1 MRKQLRRWSHGFVQN
16 VMLHRRGLLKLGYLR
31 SMVALAFWDAAV
43 ASLAY
48 LALIPLLVLLVTP
61 LFLLA
66 YVIDAPVVLI
76 PVLVGAYRRRELGTA
91 LVSFPSYF
99 LLRLL
104 NGAMMLNALVRECVF
119 RRPLLVYEKGH

>member
-1 MRKQLRRWSHGFVQN
+1 
-16 VMLHRRGLLKLGYLR
+16 
-31 SMVALAFWDAAV
+31 MVALAFWDSAV

-48 LALIPLLVLLVTP
+48 LLLIPLLALLVSP

-76 PVLVGAYRRRELGTA
+76 PVLVGAYRRGELGRA

-99 LLRLL
+99 PLRVL
-104 NGAMMLNALVRECVF
+104 NGVMMLNALVRECVSEDRF
-119 RRPLLVYEKGH
+119 SSTRKVTDVAGLPALGCPERSSSSRRC